1 MRKTSDFD
9 ELGSVA
15 RALGSEARLRL
26 IEALRGRCLCVNALA
41 ARLDLT
47 QSAVSQ
53 HLRILKGAGLVRSEK
68 RGYFVHY
75 SLDEVRMRKGRERL
89 SKFLEA

>member
-1 MRKTSDFD
+1 MPKSDTMD
-9 ELGSVA
+9 QLAAVT
-15 RALGSEARLRL
+15 RALASPARLRL

-41 ARLDLT
+41 ARLELA

-53 HLRILKGAGLVRSEK
+53 HLRILKQAGLVTAER

-75 SLDEVRMRKGRERL
+75 SLDEQQVRKCRERL
-89 SKFLEA
+89 SRFLEV

>member
-1 MRKTSDFD
+1 MPKNDNLDDLAAVT
-9 ELGSVA
+9 
-15 RALGSEARLRL
+15 RALASPARLRL

-41 ARLDLT
+41 ARLDLA

-53 HLRILKGAGLVRSEK
+53 HLRILKQAGLVTAQR

-75 SLDEVRMRKGRERL
+75 SLDEERVQKCRERL
-89 SKFLEA
+89 SKFLEV